1 MKTNFSN
8 LKKRNVLSHEQMN
21 FFKGGVATGT
31 CSVYIPKQTANL
43 YVDNAGAIQYN
54 SNTGEI
60 KIHGVSKESALTMIA
75 GQAGARWCCDSCSSA
90 SWMQ

>member
-31 CSVYIPKQTANL
+31 CSVYIPKKTANL
-43 YVDNAGAIQYN
+43 YVDNAGAI
-54 SNTGEI
+54 
-60 KIHGVSKESALTMIA
+60 
-75 GQAGARWCCDSCSSA
+75 
-90 SWMQ
+90 